1 MPSASDLSGVMGM
14 MPAFATANG
23 ADIDAT
29 STIDLD
35 NLHDGVNRMIGDG
48 IDVIATAGS
57 FGEFHTLL
65 WDEWETLA
73 RANAEVVNNRVS
85 LFVDCT
91 ALNSGEGV
99 NRMVV
104 DIDVGA
110 YGEVCWVPF

>member
-65 WDEWETLA
+65 WDEWESLA
-73 RANAEVVNNRVS
+73 RATAEVVNKRVPLFIGCTPRNRREAGRRKCVP
-85 LFVDCT
+85 C
-91 ALNSGEGV
+91 EGAAYC
-99 NRMVV
+99 VV
-104 DIDVGA
+104 G
-110 YGEVCWVPF
+110 